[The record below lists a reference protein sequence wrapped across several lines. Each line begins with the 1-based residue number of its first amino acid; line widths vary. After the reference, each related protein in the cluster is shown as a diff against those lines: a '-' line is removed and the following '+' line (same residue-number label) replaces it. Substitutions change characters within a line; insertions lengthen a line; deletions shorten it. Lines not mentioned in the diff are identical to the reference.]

1 MNTKQSPLQSGSTDT
16 SNLNNLDNID
26 LGFDSAHIWHPYT
39 SMSEPLPCYPVV
51 SAAGVKLKLE
61 DGRELIDGMSS
72 WWAVLHGYNHPVM
85 NEAISAQLS
94 QVSHVMFG
102 GITHKPAIDL
112 VKKLVELTPPKLECV
127 FLADSGSVAVEVAL
141 KMAFQ
146 YWHAKGGK
154 RHRVLS
160 LSHAYHGDTF
170 GAMAVCDPAN
180 SMHSIYGDY
189 LPNHLFAD
197 TFTVGFDEPWH
208 DCAAD
213 QLRAQFNAHADELF
227 AVIAEP
233 IVQGAGGMRFY
244 HPNYL
249 KVLRELC
256 DESGVL
262 LILDEIATGFGRTG
276 KFLAAEHA
284 GIEPDILCLGKA
296 LTGGY
301 LTLSAVLT
309 TRHVAQTISEGE
321 AKCFMHGPTFMGNP
335 LACAAANASL
345 SLLDGGQ
352 WQTNVNRIE
361 QQLKSEL
368 LAPLK
373 DNRHIADVRVLGAI
387 GVVELKRPVNQAKIQ
402 QYFVDSGVW
411 IRPFNKL
418 VYIMPPFITSKE
430 ELRVLTSSLISLLN
444 RDDFEEFV
452 L

>member
-1 MNTKQSPLQSGSTDT
+1 MRK
-16 SNLNNLDNID
+16 ID
-26 LGFDSAHIWHPYT
+26 LAFDAKHIWHPYT
-39 SMSEPLPCYPVV
+39 SMSEPLPCYPVK
-51 SAAGVKLKLE
+51 SANGVMLELE
-61 DGRELIDGMSS
+61 DGRKLIDGMSS

-85 NEAISAQLS
+85 NEAIKTQLE

-102 GITHKPAIDL
+102 GITHQPAVDL
-112 VKKLVELTPPKLECV
+112 VQTLVEITPDELECV

-141 KMAFQ
+141 KMAVQ
-146 YWHAKGGK
+146 YWHAKGEK

-189 LPNHLFAD
+189 LPNHLFAK
-197 TFTVGFDEPWH
+197 TFTLGFDEEWH
-208 DCAAD
+208 DSAAD
-213 QLRAQFNAHADELF
+213 NLREIFAKHHQELF

-256 DESGVL
+256 DETGVL

-276 KFLAAEHA
+276 KFLACEHA
-284 GIEPDILCLGKA
+284 EIAPDILCLGKA

-309 TRHVAQTISEGE
+309 TRHVAETISNGE

-345 SLLDGGQ
+345 SLLDNGQ

-361 QQLKSEL
+361 AQLKAEL
-368 LAPLK
+368 LAPLQ
-373 DNRHIADVRVLGAI
+373 DNEHIQNVRVLGAI
-387 GVVELKRPVNQAKIQ
+387 GVVELKRPVNQARIQ
-402 QYFVDSGVW
+402 QYFVDRGVW

-418 VYIMPPFITSKE
+418 VYIMPPFVTSPE
-430 ELRVLTSSLISLLN
+430 ELSQLTGTLVDLLQ
-444 RDDFEEFV
+444 RDDFSEFV